1 MVGSNGMNS
10 EAFQQEPERL
20 HDYYYQRLRWAKGN
34 YQVVLKNFKYLFRK
48 SNWRVKLET
57 FYYSCTFFWFNAAI
71 VLSDAIF
78 LANVGFWIVHLFNPQ
93 VMIPFTFGESNILI
107 AQLLLFNWLLMIILY
122 ILQITIA
129 AATQF
134 GQATNKQIWLA
145 LASYFTYS
153 QLFIIVSIHAVIS
166 VALDRLLRRDG
177 TKWVKT
183 KRFAD

>member
-1 MVGSNGMNS
+1 
-10 EAFQQEPERL
+10 
-20 HDYYYQRLRWAKGN
+20 
-34 YQVVLKNFKYLFRK
+34 
-48 SNWRVKLET
+48 
-57 FYYSCTFFWFNAAI
+57 
-71 VLSDAIF
+71 
-78 LANVGFWIVHLFNPQ
+78 
-93 VMIPFTFGESNILI
+93 MIPFTFGESNILI

-122 ILQITIA
+122 ILQIIIA